1 MRRNERK
8 HEKENIVFDLCRAA
22 AALPED
28 GAAGENPGGTEDE
41 ETAPETGE
49 GEASPDAESGNDVQ
63 SEGDAAGEPEAGDGE
78 GAGEPAPENPFAINK
93 DNYVDV
99 EVIDLS
105 LHGQETGE
113 FTPVYEF
120 DNPFFGK
127 DTSQG
132 AVFEFYAKPTWEVH
146 VLSTIFAIVG
156 TDDYDGRIYFTPGS
170 YFGFNSANFGGY
182 FDANLYNYTIV
193 TDYIKSGAKIRIEM
207 LPTGFAVY
215 ADNVLCYD
223 QTILGDI
230 KAAAGDFTP
239 ESDFAPVLEWLA
251 GAQKLYFGY
260 GAWWNTA
267 GSDEA
272 NINLSEVSFRLMD
285 GTVLFDQLQA
295 DKALVELLG
304 GSVDMKSEQT
314 GGMDITAGIAD
325 VEVELFD
332 ISSVEYEAHSI
343 FPVMAAIVAVV
354 AVIATGFVIFALK
367 KREYDDI

>member
-1 MRRNERK
+1 MRK
-8 HEKENIVFDLCRAA
+8 KILSLIFAALLTFAPAISASA

-28 GAAGENPGGTEDE
+28 GAAVENPGGMEDE

-49 GEASPDAESGNDVQ
+49 GEAS
-63 SEGDAAGEPEAGDGE
+63 
-78 GAGEPAPENPFAINK
+78 PAPENPFAINK

-325 VEVELFD
+325 V
-332 ISSVEYEAHSI
+332 SSVEYEAHSI